1 MEVVTGRQELK
12 PGERGE
18 KEEKSLKDLSLTDTM
33 FYEEKINRGQGGNRE
48 GK

>member
-1 MEVVTGRQELK
+1 MELVTGRQELK

-33 FYEEKINRGQGGNRE
+33 FYEEKINRGQGGNME
-48 GK
+48 EK